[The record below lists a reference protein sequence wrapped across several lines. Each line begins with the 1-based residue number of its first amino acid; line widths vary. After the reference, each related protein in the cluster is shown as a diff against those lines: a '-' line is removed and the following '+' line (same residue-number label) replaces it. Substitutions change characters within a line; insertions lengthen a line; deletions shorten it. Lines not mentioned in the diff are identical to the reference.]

1 MRESIILFT
10 FGPVGELI
18 QASRTMRDLYAGS
31 YLLSY
36 LTNKLMEKLDE
47 EGMELIFPDKQMESL
62 PNRVVFFSND
72 SVEEFQPKGEKLER
86 FVQRTWEELAI
97 ETFKQ
102 EKIPLTCKAQAQI
115 RNYLSIQW
123 LALPFKGN
131 YHQSYN
137 EIIQTMHHL
146 KRTRTFQQLPL
157 IAGRRCDLL
166 PALQAIYVR
175 PIDKFKLPAFVNEC
189 IVIEKNI
196 QEKNI
201 QKGNDLKEGE
211 CLSAVA
217 LFKRLL
223 YKNKNLKN
231 GNFPYK
237 NSLPSVANMIIQ
249 NEIFKRKIEGF
260 TLEDYPAIYSDGSEI
275 FYDYWEGHAIKKIY
289 RKEVIEEFNLIK
301 QKYPTLIKHEAT
313 AYYALIKLDGDGVGS
328 EYQNSKKLED
338 HRKLSEK
345 IGRFSREA
353 KKIIEAEN
361 GLCLYAGGEDV
372 LAFAPIEKVFTLLAQ
387 IRSNFQQMVTD
398 DKGSPF
404 TLSGGIIFA
413 HLMSP
418 LAPLLQRV
426 EELEAYGKDMEG
438 KNAFAMEV
446 QYRGGK
452 YALFRDKFD
461 KFTEFQTLFN
471 QLHAKGSNP
480 SIVEG
485 LMETLHG
492 LDGGED
498 KNKENKIGEK
508 IIPILIKRKVDSLSV
523 EMSKEQKNKLA
534 KDIVK
539 LYENQEDTKRGN
551 LSQFIQKLKVMSFL
565 KKEGVTSIG

>member
-1 MRESIILFT
+1 MILFT

-36 LTNKLMEKLDE
+36 LTNKLLKKLDE
-47 EGMELIFPDKQMESL
+47 ESMELIFPDKQMESL

-86 FVQRTWEELAI
+86 FVQRTWDELAK
-97 ETFKQ
+97 ETFGQ
-102 EKIPLTCKAQAQI
+102 AEIPLSNKAKEQI

-131 YHQSYN
+131 YHQCYK

-157 IAGRRCDLL
+157 VAGRRCDLL
-166 PALQAIYVR
+166 PALQAIYVH
-175 PIDKFKLPAFVNEC
+175 PMDKNKLPAFVNDC
-189 IVIEKNI
+189 IVIE
-196 QEKNI
+196 
-201 QKGNDLKEGE
+201 GNDLKEGE

-223 YKNKNLKN
+223 YKNKHLQN

-237 NSLPSVANMIIQ
+237 NTLPSVANMIIQ
-249 NEIFKRKIEGF
+249 NEVCKMEIEGF
-260 TLEDYPAIYSDGSEI
+260 SLENYSKIYNEGSEV
-275 FYDYWEGHAIKKIY
+275 FYDYWEGHDLKKIY
-289 RKEVIEEFNLIK
+289 RKEVIDQFEQIKENFPNLIDRK
-301 QKYPTLIKHEAT
+301 AT

-328 EYQNSKKLED
+328 EYQNSKSLED
-338 HRKLSEK
+338 HRTLSEK
-345 IGRFSREA
+345 ISRFSREA
-353 KKIIEAEN
+353 KRIIEVEN
-361 GLCLYAGGEDV
+361 GLCLYAGGEDI
-372 LAFAPIEKVFTLLAQ
+372 LAFVPIEKVFTLLAK
-387 IRSNFQQMVTD
+387 IRSKFQQMVTD

-426 EELEAYGKDMEG
+426 EELEAYAKDMEG

-461 KFTEFQTLFN
+461 KFIEFQNLFN

-480 SIVEG
+480 SIIEG

-492 LDGGED
+492 LDGGEGEE
-498 KNKENKIGEK
+498 KNKESMIGEK
-508 IIPILIKRKVDSLSV
+508 IIPILIKRKVDALLV
-523 EMSKEQKNKLA
+523 NLSKEQKNKFT
-534 KDIVK
+534 KGIVE
-539 LYENQEDTKRGN
+539 LYENQEDIKRRN
-551 LSQFIQKLKVMSFL
+551 LSQFIQKLKAMSFL